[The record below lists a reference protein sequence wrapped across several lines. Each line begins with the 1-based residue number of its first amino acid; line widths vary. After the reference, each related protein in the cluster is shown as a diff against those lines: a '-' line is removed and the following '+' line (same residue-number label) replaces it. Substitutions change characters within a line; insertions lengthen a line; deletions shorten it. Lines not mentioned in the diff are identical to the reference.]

1 MHLYISRILLLSLAL
16 LLNLVA
22 QAQDKKLSLEEAVL
36 KQRSTLA
43 PKRLN
48 QWQWTS
54 DPRYYSWVD
63 ERPDPA
69 LLRGDV
75 QSSKEIVVLPLS
87 ALNAGLRGLGLDT
100 LSRFPACRWSDDG
113 KPRFEWQKKILEWDL
128 ESAKLLLL
136 DSITLPEEAEV
147 AERANKDLVAYVF
160 DRNIWIEAGHRK
172 TQVTRD
178 GSADLVYGKTVHR
191 EEFGIDKGLFWSPKG
206 NKLAFY
212 RMDQSMVSTYPI
224 VDFSEKPAK
233 DNAIKY
239 PFSGGRSH
247 EVTVGLYDVKTGKTL
262 YLQTEGPAEQYLTNI
277 AWSPDERFVYVAIVN
292 RAQDH
297 MDLIRYSAETG
308 KADRK
313 LFEEHDPRYTE
324 PLHPVQFVNEDNS
337 RFLWQS
343 RRDGWNHL
351 YLYNDK
357 GELVRQLT
365 KGDWEVT
372 EFNGFDPKGR
382 FGYFHRTA
390 NTGLNREFCRVDLN
404 SAQLTVLANGNGIT
418 NCLLNKDKSFY
429 FSSFSNPTTPRIQKI
444 GSIDGKINRTLLTAQ
459 DPLKEYAVGKTRL
472 FSIKADD
479 GTPLW
484 CRMVLPPAFDST
496 KTYPVI
502 VYLYGGPHLQLIT
515 NTWLA
520 GADLWYHYMAQKGY
534 IVFTL
539 DNRGSS
545 NRGKEFEQATFRK
558 LGDVE
563 MKDQIAGIN
572 YLRTLSYVDKN
583 RLGIHGWSYGGF
595 MTTSLMTRYPGIFKV
610 AVAGGPVIDWS
621 YYEVMY
627 TERYMDKPEENE
639 PGYKMSNLLNYVDQL
654 NGRLMLIHGTSDDVV
669 VWQHSLMYLKK
680 AISKGVQVDYMV
692 YPGHAHNVTGKD
704 RVHLMEKITRYFDD
718 FLK

>member
-1 MHLYISRILLLSLAL
+1 MNMLRSLTLTFTLGLSLC
-16 LLNLVA
+16 V
-22 QAQDKKLSLEEAVL
+22 QAQERKLTLEEAVL
-36 KQRSTLA
+36 KQRNVLA
-43 PKRLN
+43 PKRLA
-48 QWQWTS
+48 QLQWTS
-54 DPRYYSWVD
+54 DPNYYSRVD
-63 ERPDPA
+63 DKPEPV

-75 QSSKEIVVLPLS
+75 RKPGKEESVLTLS
-87 ALNAGLRGLGLDT
+87 ALNKELRRLSMDT
-100 LSRFPACRWSDDG
+100 LSRFPAHQWTDAG
-113 KPRFEWQKKILEWDL
+113 KLRFELQQKILEWGTDNRQL
-128 ESAKLLLL
+128 ALL
-136 DSITLPEEAEV
+136 DSITLPEGAEV
-147 AERANKDLVAYVF
+147 PERNSRDQVAYVF
-160 DRNIWIEAGHRK
+160 EGNIWIEVSHRT

-178 GSADLVYGKTVHR
+178 GSSDLVYGKTVHR

-212 RMDQSMVSTYPI
+212 RMDQSMVSDYPI

-233 DNAIKY
+233 DKPIKY
-239 PFSGGRSH
+239 PFAGSKSH
-247 EVTVGLYDVKTGKTL
+247 EVTVGIYDVKSGKTI

-297 MDLIRYSAETG
+297 MELIRYDAESG
-308 KADRK
+308 KTDRK

-324 PLHPVQFVNEDNS
+324 PLHPVQFVNDENG
-337 RFLWQS
+337 RFVWQS
-343 RRDGWNHL
+343 RSDGWNHL

-357 GELVRQLT
+357 GELIRQLT
-365 KGDWEVT
+365 KGEWEVS

-382 FGYFHRTA
+382 FAFFHRTA
-390 NTGLNREFCRVDLN
+390 NTGLNREFCRVNLSTGEVN
-404 SAQLTVLANGNGIT
+404 VLSTGEGVSTCI
-418 NCLLNKDKSFY
+418 LNKDRSFY
-429 FSSFSNPTTPRIQKI
+429 LSTFSSPAVPRIQKI
-444 GSIDGKINRTLLTAQ
+444 AGTDGRTNHTLLTAPN
-459 DPLKEYAVGKTRL
+459 PLSEYAIGKTRV

-484 CRMVLPPAFDST
+484 CRMVLPPNFDST

-515 NTWLA
+515 NTWLT

-534 IVFTL
+534 IVFSL

-545 NRGKEFEQATFRK
+545 NRGKAFEQATFRK

-563 MKDQIAGIN
+563 MKDQIAGVN
-572 YLRTLSYVDKN
+572 YLRTLPYVDKN
-583 RLGIHGWSYGGF
+583 KLGVHGWSFGGF

-627 TERYMDKPEENE
+627 TERYMDTPEENE
-639 PGYKMSNLLNYVDQL
+639 AGYKNSSLLNYVDQL
-654 NGRLMLIHGTSDDVV
+654 NGRLMLIHGTNDDVV

-680 AISKGVQVDYMV
+680 AISKGVQLDYMV